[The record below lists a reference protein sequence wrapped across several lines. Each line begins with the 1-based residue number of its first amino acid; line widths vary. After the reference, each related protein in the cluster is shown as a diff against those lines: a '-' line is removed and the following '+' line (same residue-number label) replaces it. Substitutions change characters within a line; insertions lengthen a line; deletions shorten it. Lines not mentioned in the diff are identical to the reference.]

1 VRHVHVHHRKND
13 LCFAFLMAA
22 VFAVMT
28 AGAVAGTLD
37 LARNRAGAEAATAQ
51 AAPAAGRTP
60 LDREPQIAH
69 SGARW

>member
-1 VRHVHVHHRKND
+1 MKHLHAHHRKND

-37 LARNRAGAEAATAQ
+37 LARARSGLEAAKEKGALTARSSIDQ
-51 AAPAAGRTP
+51 
-60 LDREPQIAH
+60 EPRIAH

>member
-1 VRHVHVHHRKND
+1 MKQLHAHHRKND

-37 LARNRAGAEAATAQ
+37 LAHARTGLEAAKEKGALTV
-51 AAPAAGRTP
+51 RN
-60 LDREPQIAH
+60 LDQEPRIAH